1 MTPPDVWQ
9 LHPLATN
16 VGRQAIVGYEVE
28 ALDGVPVLTT
38 GLGLAL
44 ARVAKHPPRRIVR
57 DTGVVLAGRTVCGG
71 RAPGGQPVTR
81 KPTVALPLLPV
92 HLRTGDGGKMRI
104 AG

>member
-44 ARVAKHPPRRIVR
+44 ARVAKRPPRGCARPRSGISR
-57 DTGVVLAGRTVCGG
+57 TPIGVQG

-92 HLRTGDGGKMRI
+92 HLRNGDGGRMWI

>member
-44 ARVAKHPPRRIVR
+44 ARVAKHPPRGLCE
-57 DTGVVLAGRTVCGG
+57 TPEWLVLAGRNRCSGEGTWRSARHKEADSG
-71 RAPGGQPVTR
+71 P
-81 KPTVALPLLPV
+81 PTVAA
-92 HLRTGDGGKMRI
+92 TS
-104 AG
+104 

>member
-1 MTPPDVWQ
+1 MTSPDVWQ

-44 ARVAKHPPRRIVR
+44 ARVAKRPPRGVR
-57 DTGVVLAGRTVCGG
+57 DTGVVLAGRNRCSGEGTWRSARHKEADSG
-71 RAPGGQPVTR
+71 P
-81 KPTVALPLLPV
+81 PTVA
-92 HLRTGDGGKMRI
+92 G
-104 AG
+104 AS